1 MKIFNTSVSI
11 IIGILFSF
19 VLLFTSV
26 EIIAYNMNHYEWQFK
41 KHNISQDTKM
51 ELEELTKV
59 MGNTIEYLKDSRDTL
74 DMKAIIDGEEREV
87 FGEREKSHMVDV
99 KKLFIIGTYIRNISL
114 LVLILVIVLLALKNK
129 KLLIKALSMVKFVFT
144 VIIMLIL
151 ILGGLLLID
160 FNKYFTIFHQIFF
173 TNDLWLL
180 DPKTDILVNIVPEV
194 FFFQTAMIILGIFIA
209 SEVVLLII
217 IEKVKKRLIKHIG
230 G

>member
-1 MKIFNTSVSI
+1 MKTFNTSVSI

-87 FGEREKSHMVDV
+87 FGEREKSHMIDV

-114 LVLILVIVLLALKNK
+114 LVLILVIILLALKNK

-209 SEVVLLII
+209 SEVVLLMI